1 MKSQANQIRL
11 QFNSEMKPEIIITLK
26 SREGLESLDELKTVI
41 DKGKSLDVEIKPHR
55 EKRSQ
60 DSNGYLWALLGK
72 MAAALNTSKDEL
84 YLHMLK
90 RYGKYTYAIVK
101 TEAVEMFTS
110 MYRLTEEVGKTK
122 NGEGTQ
128 LLCYFGSS
136 LYDSKEMATLING
149 VVSEAKEIG
158 IETMTPSEIE
168 QMNSQWN
175 KEKT

>member
-1 MKSQANQIRL
+1 MKSQASQIRL
-11 QFNSEMKPEIIITLK
+11 QFNADMKPELIITLK
-26 SREGLESLDELKTVI
+26 SRDGLESLDELKTAT
-41 DKGKSLDVEIKPHR
+41 DKGKALDCEIKPHR
-55 EKRSQ
+55 ERRSL

-72 MAAALNTSKDEL
+72 MAEVLNTTKDEL
-84 YLHMLK
+84 YLIMLK
-90 RYGKYTYAIVK
+90 RYGQFTYVIVK
-101 TEAVEMFTS
+101 TAAVEMFAS
-110 MYRLTEEVGKTK
+110 MYRFVEDKGQTK

-158 IETMTPSEIE
+158 IETMTPAEIE

-175 KEKT
+175 KEK

>member
-1 MKSQANQIRL
+1 MKAQVTSFRI
-11 QFNSEMKPEIIITLK
+11 QFDSNMRPEMVLSLT
-26 SREGLESLDELKTVI
+26 SRECLNSLDDLKTAT
-41 DKGKSLDVEIKPHR
+41 DKGKELDVEIKPHR
-55 EKRSQ
+55 AKRSI
-60 DSNGYLWALLGK
+60 DSNGYLWVLLGK
-72 MAAALNTSKDEL
+72 MAEVLKTSKDEL
-84 YLHMLK
+84 YLQMLK
-90 RYGKYTYAIVK
+90 RYGQYTYAIVK
-101 TEAVEMFTS
+101 NEAVEMFTS

-158 IETMTPSEIE
+158 IETMTPIEIE

-175 KEKT
+175 KEK